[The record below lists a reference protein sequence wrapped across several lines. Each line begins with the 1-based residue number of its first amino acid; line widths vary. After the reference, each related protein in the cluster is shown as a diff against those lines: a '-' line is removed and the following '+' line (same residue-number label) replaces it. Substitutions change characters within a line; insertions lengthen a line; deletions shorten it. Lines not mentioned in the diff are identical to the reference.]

1 MKIANLATPM
11 IAAAALSLSFAAAA
25 HAGSD
30 APGDI
35 TFKSPTGNIACDIAP
50 NIGGVASCEIRD
62 HAWPTPASSNGQIC
76 DFAFGGQRFNL
87 APGAAANVSCFQGA
101 SLIDSPDME
110 ILAYG
115 QTRSFGAITCGSEE
129 NGITCTDSGTGHFFR
144 LSSDTYQVS

>member
-1 MKIANLATPM
+1 MKIVNLAAPM
-11 IAAAALSLSFAAAA
+11 IAAAAISLSLAAAA
-25 HAGSD
+25 HAGTD

-50 NIGGVASCEIRD
+50 NIGGAASCEIRD

-76 DFAFGGQRFNL
+76 DFAFGGQHFNL
-87 APGAAANVSCFQGA
+87 VPGEAADVTCFQGA
-101 SLIDSPDME
+101 SLIDSPNME
-110 ILAYG
+110 ILDYG
-115 QTRSFGAITCGSEE
+115 QTRSFGTITCDSEK